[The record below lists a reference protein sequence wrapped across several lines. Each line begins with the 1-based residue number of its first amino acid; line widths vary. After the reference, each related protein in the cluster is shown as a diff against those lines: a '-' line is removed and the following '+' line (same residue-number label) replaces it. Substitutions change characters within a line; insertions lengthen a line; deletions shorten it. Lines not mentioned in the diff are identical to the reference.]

1 MQQFRFNATFSFIT
15 SEMKTQIHDVQRS
28 ETWPVCP
35 QVGLKSVIEQF
46 PDKLDF
52 QLEDG
57 GNVLSNGHKQLLC
70 LARSILSKA
79 RILLLDEPSA
89 YLDPMSVLMPKH
101 SNLSVNMWSCFS
113 VFVASHSQCGFKLYP
128 DFVFVNLEQDKK
140 TFLAKSLLL
149 YLARHPDVTVQ
160 QKSPKSNVWCFCHCI
175 WRQSWVLTVIQSV
188 CVWPYVLIVNKAYN
202 ELV

>member
-1 MQQFRFNATFSFIT
+1 
-15 SEMKTQIHDVQRS
+15 MKKDVWGICTHSICFYCHQLYQRPFVWQLVLKS
-28 ETWPVCP
+28 VIVRGVKLLLCP

-89 YLDPMSVLMPKH
+89 YLDPMSVSMPKH
-101 SNLSVNMWSCFS
+101 PHLCLCVFILVHMECPLGSQNFCLLKVTDIRSIWSSACVTAVS
-113 VFVASHSQCGFKLYP
+113 FKCLTCNTRA
-128 DFVFVNLEQDKK
+128 DLQ
-140 TFLAKSLLL
+140 LLL
-149 YLARHPDVTVQ
+149 
-160 QKSPKSNVWCFCHCI
+160 
-175 WRQSWVLTVIQSV
+175 
-188 CVWPYVLIVNKAYN
+188 
-202 ELV
+202 

>member
-1 MQQFRFNATFSFIT
+1 M
-15 SEMKTQIHDVQRS
+15 
-28 ETWPVCP
+28 CP

-89 YLDPMSVLMPKH
+89 YLDPMSVFEPKQSLFVSICGRVCPYLWRPAH
-101 SNLSVNMWSCFS
+101 NMCSNYIH
-113 VFVASHSQCGFKLYP
+113 FVL
-128 DFVFVNLEQDKK
+128 
-140 TFLAKSLLL
+140 
-149 YLARHPDVTVQ
+149 
-160 QKSPKSNVWCFCHCI
+160 
-175 WRQSWVLTVIQSV
+175 
-188 CVWPYVLIVNKAYN
+188 
-202 ELV
+202 

>member
-1 MQQFRFNATFSFIT
+1 MKQFRFNGTFSFIT

-89 YLDPMSVLMPKH
+89 YLDPMSVLKPKH

-140 TFLAKSLLL
+140 NILGKIPLALSSTASWCHSAAEVTQIQCVMFLSLHMETILSA
-149 YLARHPDVTVQ
+149 Y
-160 QKSPKSNVWCFCHCI
+160 SNSKC
-175 WRQSWVLTVIQSV
+175 V
-188 CVWPYVLIVNKAYN
+188 CVTICAYSK
-202 ELV
+202 

>member
-1 MQQFRFNATFSFIT
+1 M
-15 SEMKTQIHDVQRS
+15 
-28 ETWPVCP
+28 CP

-89 YLDPMSVLMPKH
+89 YLDPMSVFEPKQ
-101 SNLSVNMWSCFS
+101 SCVCVKMWPRWSGS
-113 VFVASHSQCGFKLYP
+113 VASCTQHVVKLYSQ
-128 DFVFVNLEQDKK
+128 FV
-140 TFLAKSLLL
+140 
-149 YLARHPDVTVQ
+149 
-160 QKSPKSNVWCFCHCI
+160 
-175 WRQSWVLTVIQSV
+175 
-188 CVWPYVLIVNKAYN
+188 
-202 ELV
+202 

>member
-1 MQQFRFNATFSFIT
+1 MRQTAFSICILSQQQTLGLATQNPIIFN
-15 SEMKTQIHDVQRS
+15 ERG
-28 ETWPVCP
+28 ETCPLCP

-89 YLDPMSVLMPKH
+89 YLDPMSVSIPTPLTCACSCDEPLTTW
-101 SNLSVNMWSCFS
+101 SQTLSRRSEPLLENSYCQNS
-113 VFVASHSQCGFKLYP
+113 TRIISSFKP
-128 DFVFVNLEQDKK
+128 
-140 TFLAKSLLL
+140 
-149 YLARHPDVTVQ
+149 
-160 QKSPKSNVWCFCHCI
+160 
-175 WRQSWVLTVIQSV
+175 
-188 CVWPYVLIVNKAYN
+188 
-202 ELV
+202 